1 MCDIIFVFTGLAA
14 LDHMKAN
21 TDLSPDAMTYTS
33 LISSVA
39 RRATMSSGKSDPDL
53 AFSLLDEMV
62 NVLKIRP
69 NGMTYCAL
77 IDVCSRCR
85 RSDLALKGKLEDQF
99 ILEPY
104 FSWKLD
110 KLSQHNAL
118 HALLS

>member
-1 MCDIIFVFTGLAA
+1 
-14 LDHMKAN
+14 
-21 TDLSPDAMTYTS
+21 
-33 LISSVA
+33 
-39 RRATMSSGKSDPDL
+39 
-53 AFSLLDEMV
+53 V

-118 HALLS
+118 HALLSYCRSPNDAP